1 MQDWFNRLN
10 AWTTVL
16 FCLSINLIGIA
27 FIYLRLNDLI
37 PIGIFV
43 GIFIFIETWIF
54 LYKKYFDKGSNN
66 VNEVQDAQISSEVA
80 EAMASKIKFEAKQHR
95 KMRQDDA

>member
-10 AWTTVL
+10 AWATVL

-37 PIGIFV
+37 PIGIFL
-43 GIFIFIETWIF
+43 GIFIFIETWIL
-54 LYKKYFDKGSNN
+54 LYKKYFDKGSNT